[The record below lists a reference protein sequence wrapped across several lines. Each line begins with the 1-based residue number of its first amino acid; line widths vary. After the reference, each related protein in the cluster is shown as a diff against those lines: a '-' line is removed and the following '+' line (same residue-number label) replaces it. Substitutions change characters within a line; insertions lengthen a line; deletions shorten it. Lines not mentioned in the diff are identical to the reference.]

1 MLEVNTKLEDY
12 ILAHT
17 TEEDSLLKELSRETH
32 IKVLRPRM
40 LSGHLQGQLLKM
52 LSYMVKPKNILEIG
66 TYTGYSSICLAQG
79 LDERGKLYTIDIND
93 EIEEFTTKYLDKS
106 GLADKIEFIVG
117 DALDI
122 IPELDVEFDMVFIDA
137 DKRHY
142 LDYYKQVF
150 DKIKPGGFIVADD
163 ILWDGKVV
171 EEVVSNDYQ
180 TKGILAF
187 NDFVQNDDRVENVII
202 PLRHGITLI
211 RKKT

>member
-1 MLEVNTKLEDY
+1 MLEVNKELEDY
-12 ILAHT
+12 ILDHT
-17 TEEDSLLKELSRETH
+17 TEEDGLLKELSRETH

-52 LSYMVKPKNILEIG
+52 LSYMAKPKNILEIG
-66 TYTGYSSICLAQG
+66 TYTGYSAICLAQG
-79 LDERGKLYTIDIND
+79 LAEGGKLYTIDIND
-93 EIEEFTTKYLDKS
+93 EIEEFTTKYLEKS
-106 GLADKIEFIVG
+106 GLSDKIEFLIG

-122 IPELDVEFDMVFIDA
+122 IPDLDVEFDMVFIDA

-142 LDYYKQVF
+142 LDYYKQLF
-150 DKIKPGGFIVADD
+150 DKIKPGGFIIADD

-171 EEVVSNDYQ
+171 EKVVSNDHQ

-187 NDFVQNDDRVENVII
+187 NEFVQNDDRVENVII

-211 RKKT
+211 RKK

>member
-1 MLEVNTKLEDY
+1 MLEVNTELEEY
-12 ILAHT
+12 ILNHT
-17 TEEDSLLKELSRETH
+17 TEEENLLKDLSRETH

-52 LSYMVKPKNILEIG
+52 LSYMVSPQNILEIG
-66 TYTGYSSICLAQG
+66 TYTGYSAICLAQG
-79 LDERGKLYTIDIND
+79 LKKDGKIYTIDIND
-93 EIEEFTTKYLDKS
+93 EIEEFTTKYIEKS
-106 GLADKIEFIVG
+106 GLSDNIEFLIG
-117 DALDI
+117 DAMDI

-142 LDYYKQVF
+142 LDYYKLVF
-150 DKIKPGGFIVADD
+150 DKIRPGGFIVADD

-171 EEVVSNDYQ
+171 EEVASNDTQ

-211 RKKT
+211 RKK

>member
-1 MLEVNTKLEDY
+1 MLEVNTELEEY
-12 ILAHT
+12 ILNHT
-17 TEEDSLLKELSRETH
+17 TEEDDLLKELSRETH

-52 LSYMVKPKNILEIG
+52 LSHMIRPQNILEIG
-66 TYTGYSSICLAQG
+66 TYTGYSAICLAQG
-79 LDERGKLYTIDIND
+79 LDKDGKIYTIDIND
-93 EIEEFTTKYLDKS
+93 EIEEFTTKYIEKS
-106 GLADKIEFIVG
+106 GLSDNIEFLIG

-122 IPELDVEFDMVFIDA
+122 IPDLDVEFDMAFIDA

-142 LDYYKQVF
+142 LDYYKLVF
-150 DKIKPGGFIVADD
+150 DKIKPGGFIIADD

-171 EEVVSNDYQ
+171 EELNPKDTQ

-187 NDFVQNDDRVENVII
+187 NDFVQNDDRVENVVI

-211 RKKT
+211 RKK